1 MVSMIIFLFILCIL
15 LVAVIV
21 FLNYIYMKERKTL
34 LDRIMAE
41 NYREYKA
48 YEEKIQNIPEPES
61 PLTDEEEAELEL
73 RRKGLLT

>member
-15 LVAVIV
+15 LIAVIV